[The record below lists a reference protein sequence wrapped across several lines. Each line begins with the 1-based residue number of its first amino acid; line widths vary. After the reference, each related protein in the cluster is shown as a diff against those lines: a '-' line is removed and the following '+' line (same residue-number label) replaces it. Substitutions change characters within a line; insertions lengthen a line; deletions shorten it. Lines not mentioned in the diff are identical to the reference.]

1 LTENADRE
9 FSEIQ
14 TSTTERIT
22 HLILLED
29 QLRNHISNLETINN
43 VIEQRANTVKS
54 SSERVGLL
62 KSLSYNYDRL
72 IKLYDVYQTY
82 ETAIQRYYSHMT
94 DTVNKKYNINL
105 SALKNDKQDKT
116 SIDFFRN
123 LHNVLASKSQEE
135 ISDLSTLETTEF
147 DS

>member
-1 LTENADRE
+1 
-9 FSEIQ
+9 
-14 TSTTERIT
+14 
-22 HLILLED
+22 
-29 QLRNHISNLETINN
+29 
-43 VIEQRANTVKS
+43 VIEQKANVAKT

-94 DTVNKKYNINL
+94 DTVNKKYNISL
-105 SALKNDKQDKT
+105 SALKNDKQDNA
-116 SIDFFRN
+116 SVDFFRN
-123 LHNVLASKSQEE
+123 LHNVLSNKSQDE
-135 ISDLSTLETTEF
+135 ISELATLETDEF